1 MTRFFLT
8 ACAFIVFAASSP
20 LVQADGAIAANGGDF
35 TWGELR
41 LLNEQTPSANEEP
54 AWRPLST
61 SARLRQQRALHRDQ
75 QRVARIEAN
84 AWIGH
89 EPLRPAWSSVPM
101 MASRYPERQ
110 TVVIPI
116 FVP

>member
-8 ACAFIVFAASSP
+8 TCAFIAFATSSQLVHADAAKPASG
-20 LVQADGAIAANGGDF
+20 DDF
-35 TWGELR
+35 TWGEFR
-41 LLNEQTPSANEEP
+41 LSNEQTPSANAEP
-54 AWRPLST
+54 AKRPLST
-61 SARLRQQRALHRDQ
+61 SARLRQQRALYRDQ

-110 TVVIPI
+110 TVVIPV